1 MIPFF
6 PWSSCPP
13 INRSF
18 DLSSLYKITGTSTF
32 VHMSAQ
38 YSTTQHHY
46 YQYDYDYDYDYDYYV
61 YYHNIVLNHTV
72 QA

>member
-1 MIPFF
+1 
-6 PWSSCPP
+6 
-13 INRSF
+13 
-18 DLSSLYKITGTSTF
+18 
-32 VHMSAQ
+32 MSAQ

-46 YQYDYDYDYDYDYYV
+46 YQYDYDYDYDYDYYA

>member
-1 MIPFF
+1 
-6 PWSSCPP
+6 
-13 INRSF
+13 
-18 DLSSLYKITGTSTF
+18 
-32 VHMSAQ
+32 MSAQ